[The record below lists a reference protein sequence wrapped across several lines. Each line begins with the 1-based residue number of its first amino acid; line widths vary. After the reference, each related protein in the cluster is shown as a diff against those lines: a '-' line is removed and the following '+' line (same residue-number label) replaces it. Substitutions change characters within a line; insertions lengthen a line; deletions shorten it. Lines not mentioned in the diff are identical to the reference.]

1 MAWHPGETGEA
12 AAPKKPGRQVQARPG
27 TWTMVQSSVE
37 RGGEEMH
44 GGGIGRVA
52 WFARPSVGCLLP
64 CSEPQFSNHTRSM

>member
-44 GGGIGRVA
+44 GGGDREGSLVCQA
-52 WFARPSVGCLLP
+52 QCGMSSSLL
-64 CSEPQFSNHTRSM
+64 